1 MQHPDEQ
8 QILSLLREMI
18 AQSGMTAGDVEQEVG
33 WEPGRLGSA
42 LSGHGSVSLRDLF
55 GILAALEVGTADF
68 FGRAYGLEPR
78 EVTLLPAEQIPE
90 LRFHESQR
98 VINEALTRRST
109 WKKERAEL

>member
-8 QILSLLREMI
+8 QILSLLRETI
-18 AQSGMTAGDVEQEVG
+18 AQSGLSVGDLEQEIG
-33 WEPGRLGSA
+33 WEPGRLGNT

-78 EVTLLPAEQIPE
+78 EVALLPAEHVPE
-90 LRFHESQR
+90 LRFEESHR
-98 VINEALTRRST
+98 VIREALTRRSV